1 MYREARK
8 AAGLTLEEA
17 AWRLNVAPRTLG
29 KYESGELQV
38 PPDTVMR
45 MGETYGE
52 PELLPWHCSAKC
64 PIGRVLRPVF
74 QSGDLA
80 IDTLALLKELR
91 DVNDCVSAL
100 VEIAADGQIE
110 PSEAREF
117 KTVLKELD
125 ELKVAIERISLLGA
139 KIAARGAGKE
149 AKAA

>member
-8 AAGLTLEEA
+8 VAGLTLEEA
-17 AWRLNVAPRTLG
+17 AWRLAVAPRTLG
-29 KYESGELQV
+29 KYESGELAV
-38 PPDTVMR
+38 PPETVIR
-45 MGETYGE
+45 MGETYDE

-100 VEIAADGQIE
+100 VEIAADGQVE
-110 PSEAREF
+110 PSEAPEF
-117 KTVLKELD
+117 QAILKELG
-125 ELKVAIERISLLGA
+125 ELKAAIDKISLLGA